1 MAMLII
7 LTGVMVS
14 RVYTDVKMYQTART
28 MYVQLIMFQLCLNED
43 IYIYID
49 VYIYIYIYGIIH
61 QLL

>member
-14 RVYTDVKMYQTART
+14 QVYTDVKMYQTAHI

-43 IYIYID
+43 IYID
-49 VYIYIYIYGIIH
+49 VCIYTYIYGIIH